1 MSVFLPF
8 LSYVFLTDY
17 YYSKILLE
25 ALSYVKFAT
34 PSSFGA
40 NIQQLDLS
48 VGSPRTVTPKVLTEQ
63 ILRVGRNLE

>member
-8 LSYVFLTDY
+8 LSYVSLTDHY
-17 YYSKILLE
+17 YPKILLE
-25 ALSYVKFAT
+25 AHSYVTFAT

-48 VGSPRTVTPKVLTEQ
+48 AGNPRSVTPKVLTEQ
-63 ILRVGRNLE
+63 ILRVGKNLE

>member
-1 MSVFLPF
+1 MFLPF
-8 LSYVFLTDY
+8 LSYVSLTDY

-34 PSSFGA
+34 SFPLGA
-40 NIQQLDLS
+40 NIKKLDLS
-48 VGSPRTVTPKVLTEQ
+48 AGSPRSITPEGLTEQ